1 MDASYL
7 KMGNSKAAAYLFF
20 FEEFSIL
27 QND

>member
-7 KMGNSKAAAYLFF
+7 KMKNSKAAAVIFF

-27 QND
+27 QNG